1 MRSSDIYVHAEIQGA
16 SSVIVRNP
24 TDGDVPPKT
33 LLEAGTM
40 AISYSVAWDAKVVT
54 NAYWV
59 RSDQVSKTAPTGEYL
74 GTGSFM
80 IRGKKNFLPFCHLIM
95 GLSLLFKLED
105 SFVEKHRGERKV
117 RSFDEEQEQQAE
129 QQLKMVSLENE
140 QLEDVQEDVEVELE
154 EGDVDDDDDND
165 NDDKKKNKLVPV
177 NNINDVDNDDDVPT
191 NDIDPETLT
200 EFPDTQVKVEH
211 DTGRITIKNKL
222 LNVDGGRTKPCQ
234 QVETTE
240 KLVDEEEESTI
251 IPAAPSRKKQ
261 QQNSKK
267 RKEEKDRK
275 SQKDQKQQIQLQQ
288 QQSLDECQNKNNS
301 QAVKRGQK
309 GKLKKIK
316 AKYKDQDEEERQLRM
331 QILKSAGKFN
341 QISSDPKLEEAATA
355 IKNIKPKRPMEQGQ
369 TQEGGDLEDV
379 DDAPTGVDVEM
390 IDSLTGIPYDQDEL
404 LFVIPV
410 IAPYQALQNYK
421 YVLILKHIKLKSI

>member
-24 TDGDVPPKT
+24 NGGDVPPKT

-59 RSDQVSKTAPTGEYL
+59 RSDQVSKAAPTGEYL

-80 IRGKKNFLPFCHLIM
+80 IRGKKNFLPSCHLIM

-105 SFVEKHRGERKV
+105 SFIEKHRGERKV
-117 RSFDEEQEQQAE
+117 RSFEEEQEHQAE
-129 QQLKMVSLENE
+129 QQLKMISLENE
-140 QLEDVQEDVEVELE
+140 QLEEVQEDIEVELVE
-154 EGDVDDDDDND
+154 DDN
-165 NDDKKKNKLVPV
+165 NEDDKLKA
-177 NNINDVDNDDDVPT
+177 NITAAGEEELNEIVRAS
-191 NDIDPETLT
+191 ET

-222 LNVDGGRTKPCQ
+222 KTVEVAQLKLRQ
-234 QVETTE
+234 QVDKTDDI
-240 KLVDEEEESTI
+240 LEEEEEATI
-251 IPAAPSRKKQ
+251 IPAAPSRKKK

-267 RKEEKDRK
+267 RKEERERN
-275 SQKDQKQQIQLQQ
+275 SEKQQQLQQ
-288 QQSLDECQNKNNS
+288 QQSLEESLNKNSS

-331 QILKSAGKFN
+331 QILKSAGKIN
-341 QISSDPKLEEAATA
+341 PITSDPKLEESSAAIA
-355 IKNIKPKRPMEQGQ
+355 SNIKPKRPVEQKQ
-369 TQEGGDLEDV
+369 VQEGVDVEDI
-379 DDAPTGVDVEM
+379 DDTPTGADVEM
-390 IDSLTGIPYDQDEL
+390 IDSLTGQPFEQDEL

-410 IAPYQALQNYK
+410 VAPYQALQNYK
-421 YVLILKHIKLKSI
+421 YAYICGIIYKLKRVSNI